1 MIHINNIK
9 KNWPVNE
16 LLDSTNFCSRF
27 EKKLLNNIESIISL
41 NKINSLR
48 KKDAFSIQIVSRNI
62 LIIFNYYRGNK
73 QLDKWLWLVY
83 TITI

>member
-73 QLDKWLWLVY
+73 QLDKWLW
-83 TITI
+83 